1 MFGAKVENGQFNA
14 FVIYIHEINMPVFH
28 SEDEAS
34 ESSKSNDSS
43 DEDNDSEVDDDEED
57 DSKLFKPVFIRK
69 ENRITIKDKEQK
81 LLNDQKSNES
91 KLKQLNDRKQQ
102 TRELVAETIR
112 RNHEDEQVY
121 TYDVIAWLT
130 REVFFAS
137 VCPFE
142 RKVV

>member
-1 MFGAKVENGQFNA
+1 MFGKLVENGQFNV
-14 FVIYIHEINMPVFH
+14 FVAYLYEITMPVFH

-34 ESSKSNDSS
+34 ESSRSNDSS

-121 TYDVIAWLT
+121 L
-130 REVFFAS
+130 
-137 VCPFE
+137 
-142 RKVV
+142 